1 MHKVSIKGI
10 VNLAVLIKIEAVS
23 IIGTIIT
30 IEETSTVEGIPMIEG
45 IPMSEGTSI
54 TETITTIK
62 TGTATTKT
70 QTSHFQTTTRTGIKT
85 TTDNPTITSITKIVE
100 KTAKREASEAILTA
114 KTTIEGR
121 IETTMVGMNL
131 RKDNFQKE
139 ISIRY

>member
-30 IEETSTVEGIPMIEG
+30 IEETSTVEGIPM
-45 IPMSEGTSI
+45 SEGTSI
-54 TETITTIK
+54 TETIITIK